1 MTLIDLFRNFSQTA
15 IENNFPASVRILYYT
30 VLYEWNELRRPNT
43 FTIRKTVLLAKTG
56 LPESTF
62 RDAYRFL
69 TSRKLFVSKTTK
81 RGVYVIQLQDKE
93 ETSATSQALNA
104 PARQSVEKIVPAEE
118 NPPQGFSSSQLL
130 EDRANEHGEYQTPSN
145 GIRQES
151 RSRTFFIS

>member
-69 TSRKLFVSKTTK
+69 TSRKFFVSKTTK
-81 RGVYVIQLQDKE
+81 RGIYVIQLQDDE
-93 ETSATSQALNA
+93 QSFAPSQSLNV
-104 PARQSVEKIVPAEE
+104 PARQSVERDNQAEE
-118 NPPQGFSSSQLL
+118 NPFGGFSSKPSIG
-130 EDRANEHGEYQTPSN
+130 ERANEHGEYQTPSN
-145 GIRQES
+145 GIQQKS
-151 RSRTFFIS
+151 RNSTFFIP